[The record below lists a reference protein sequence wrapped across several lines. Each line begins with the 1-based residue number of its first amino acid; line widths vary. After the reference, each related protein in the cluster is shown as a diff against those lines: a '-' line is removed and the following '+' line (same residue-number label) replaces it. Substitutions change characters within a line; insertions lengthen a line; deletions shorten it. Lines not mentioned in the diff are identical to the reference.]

1 LCIGPGTPAE
11 HGDDTKNYS
20 CAVIFKNE
28 HMAVSLRKGKY
39 FQLLLN
45 KMLTLEERRN
55 TDDRCI
61 KFWQDLTGFIL
72 FRLAIGVN

>member
-1 LCIGPGTPAE
+1 
-11 HGDDTKNYS
+11 
-20 CAVIFKNE
+20 
-28 HMAVSLRKGKY
+28 MAVSLRKGKY

-45 KMLTLEERRN
+45 KMPTSEERKN
-55 TDDRCI
+55 TGHGCI

>member
-1 LCIGPGTPAE
+1 
-11 HGDDTKNYS
+11 
-20 CAVIFKNE
+20 
-28 HMAVSLRKGKY
+28 MAVSLRKGKY

-55 TDDRCI
+55 TDDSCI